1 MILILTQS
9 SKTGQNYKLAK
20 DCQKLIKHFS
30 NIESDIRNFDD
41 DDIDLTLYNEVLMI
55 VPEWNRSIPFTLKS
69 LIDNSGWPSL
79 LKNKLVWMIGTSGGF
94 GGNLIGISHLN
105 DILDYVGAIVKRPK
119 VYIENMGDFDREGP
133 QGMATQKLIMDII
146 KQICSNYQSE

>member
-1 MILILTQS
+1 MTLILTQS
-9 SKTGQNYKLAK
+9 SKSGKNYELAH
-20 DCQKLIKHFS
+20 DCKILIKHFS
-30 NIESDIRNFDD
+30 DIDADIKNFD

-79 LKNKLVWMIGTSGGF
+79 LKDKQVWMIGTSGGF
-94 GGNLIGISHLN
+94 GGNLIGLSHLN

-133 QGMATQKLIMDII
+133 QGMAAQKLIMDII
-146 KQICSNYQSE
+146 KQICSNYQDV